1 MFMRFLRHS
10 LTGLFLLS
18 LTLGLLTYAGYSIFS
33 AVQERLAGDGE
44 TSERRERVFA
54 VNVVTAVEQEITP
67 VLTAFGEVESRRT
80 LEIRAKSGGT
90 LVELAEDFV
99 EGGQVAAGQLL
110 ARVDPADAQSAL
122 DRAASDLLDARDEQ
136 REAERALELAQDELT
151 AAEDQAGLR
160 ARAYRRQLDLEER
173 GVGTAAAV
181 ETAELAAA
189 QARQTVLGS
198 RQALA
203 QAEARV
209 DQAATRLVRAEIAQ
223 AEAQRRLND
232 TRITAGF
239 AGTLSD
245 VSVVEGGL
253 VAANEQLAK
262 LVDGQKLEV
271 AFRVSTPQY
280 LRLLNEEG
288 LLIRAP
294 VLVTLDVFG
303 LDLEARGVISRDS
316 AVVGDGQT
324 GRLIFARLKDVTGLK
339 PGDFVTV
346 TIEEPP
352 LDRVVRLPAS
362 ALGPDGRVLA
372 LVGEDRLEALPVR
385 LMRRQ
390 GDDILVRGDALEGRE
405 IVSQRSPLLGAG
417 IKVRPLRGDMQDDQS
432 LNEMLELSEDRRA
445 RLMAFVEASTDMPE
459 AVKTRLLGQL
469 AERRVPARMVQRLE
483 RRMGG

>member
-1 MFMRFLRHS
+1 MRFLRHS

-18 LTLGLLTYAGYSIFS
+18 VTLGLLTYAGYSIFS
-33 AVQERLAGDGE
+33 AIQEQIASE
-44 TSERRERVFA
+44 NEVPERRERVFA
-54 VNVVTAVEQEITP
+54 VNVDTALVQTITP
-67 VLTAFGEVESRRT
+67 VLQAFGEVESRRT
-80 LEIRAKSGGT
+80 LEIRSKWGGT

-122 DRAASDLLDARDEQ
+122 DRAASDLLDSRDEES
-136 REAERALELAQDELT
+136 EAARALILAQDELV
-151 AAEDQAGLR
+151 AAEDQAELR
-160 ARAYRRQLDLEER
+160 ARAFRRQLDLEER

-181 ETAELAAA
+181 EGAELSAA
-189 QARQTVLGS
+189 QARQAVLGS

-209 DQAATRLVRAEIAQ
+209 DQAATRLARAEIAQ

-239 AGTLSD
+239 AGTLSE

-253 VAANEQLAK
+253 VTANEQLAK
-262 LVDGQKLEV
+262 LVDGNKLEV

-294 VLVTLDVFG
+294 VSVTLDVFG
-303 LDLEARGVISRDS
+303 IDLQVDGIISRDS
-316 AVVGDGQT
+316 AIVGEGQT
-324 GRLIFARLKDVTGLK
+324 GRLIFARLTNATGMK

-352 LDRVVRLPAS
+352 LDNVVRLPAA

-372 LVGEDRLEALPVR
+372 LVGEERLEAIEVR
-385 LMRRQ
+385 LLRRQ
-390 GDDILVRGDALEGRE
+390 GDDILVQGEGLEGRE
-405 IVSQRSPLLGAG
+405 IVNQRSPLLGAG
-417 IKVRPLRGDMQDDQS
+417 IKVRPLRNDADGAQS
-432 LNEMLELSEDRRA
+432 ANDMLELSEDRRA
-445 RLMAFVEASTDMPE
+445 RLVAFVEASTDMSE
-459 AVKTRLLGQL
+459 AVKTQLLGQL
-469 AERRVPARMVQRLE
+469 SEPSVSARMVKRLE
-483 RRMGG
+483 GRMGG

>member
-1 MFMRFLRHS
+1 MRFLRHS

-18 LTLGLLTYAGYSIFS
+18 LTLGLLSYAGYSIFS
-33 AVQERLAGDGE
+33 AVQERMASEPEAL
-44 TSERRERVFA
+44 ERRERVFA
-54 VNVVTAVEQEITP
+54 VNVVTAVEQEVTP
-67 VLTAFGEVESRRT
+67 VLRAFGEVESRRT
-80 LEIRAKSGGT
+80 LEVRAKASGT

-122 DRAASDLLDARDEQ
+122 DRAASDLLDARDES
-136 REAERALELAQDELT
+136 READRALKLAQEELA
-151 AAEDQAGLR
+151 AAEDQSELR

-189 QARQTVLGS
+189 QARQAVLGS
-198 RQALA
+198 WQSLA

-209 DQAATRLVRAEIAQ
+209 DQAATRMARAEIAQ

-245 VSVVEGGL
+245 VSVVQGGL

-262 LVDGQKLEV
+262 LVDGNKLEV

-294 VLVTLDVFG
+294 VTVTLDVFG
-303 LDLEARGVISRDS
+303 IDLQVKGVISRDS
-316 AVVGDGQT
+316 AIVGEGQT
-324 GRLIFARLKDVTGLK
+324 GRLIFARLTGATGMK

-352 LDRVVRLPAS
+352 LDRIVRLPAS

-372 LVGEDRLEALPVR
+372 LLGEDRLEALEVR

-390 GDDILVRGDALEGRE
+390 GDDILVRGEMLEGRE

-417 IKVRPLRGDMQDDQS
+417 IKVRPLRNEADDAAS
-432 LNEMLELSEDRRA
+432 ASEMLELSEDRRA
-445 RLMAFVEASTDMPE
+445 RLVAFVEGSTDMPE
-459 AVKTRLLGQL
+459 AVKIRLLGQL
-469 AERRVPARMVQRLE
+469 AEPRVPARMVKRLE
-483 RRMGG
+483 GRMGG

>member
-1 MFMRFLRHS
+1 MRFLRHS

-18 LTLGLLTYAGYSIFS
+18 LTLGLLAYAGHSIFS
-33 AVQERLAGDGE
+33 AVQERIASE
-44 TSERRERVFA
+44 AVVPERRERVFA
-54 VNVVTAVEQEITP
+54 VNVTTAREETITP

-80 LEIRAKSGGT
+80 LEIRSKWGGT

-110 ARVDPADAQSAL
+110 ARVDPADAQSTL
-122 DRAASDLLDARDEQ
+122 DRAASDLLDARDEA
-136 REAERALELAQDELT
+136 REAERALNLARDELV
-151 AAEDQAGLR
+151 AAEDQAELR

-181 ETAELAAA
+181 EDAELSAA
-189 QARQTVLGS
+189 QARQAVLGS

-209 DQAATRLVRAEIAQ
+209 DQAATRLARAEIAQ
-223 AEAQRRLND
+223 AEAQRRLNE

-239 AGTLSD
+239 AGTLSE

-253 VAANEQLAK
+253 VTANERLAE
-262 LVDGQKLEV
+262 LVDGNKLEV

-280 LRLLNEEG
+280 LRLLNDDG
-288 LLIRAP
+288 LLLRAP
-294 VLVTLDVFG
+294 VTVTLDVFG
-303 LDLEARGVISRDS
+303 IDLEVSGQISRDS
-316 AVVGDGQT
+316 AIVGEGQT
-324 GRLIFARLKDVTGLK
+324 GRLVFARLTNATGMK

-362 ALGPDGRVLA
+362 SLGPDGQVLA
-372 LVGEDRLEALPVR
+372 LVGEDRLEAIPVI

-390 GDDILVRGDALEGRE
+390 GDDILVRGEGLQGRE
-405 IVSQRSPLLGAG
+405 IVRERSPLLGAG
-417 IKVRPLRGDMQDDQS
+417 IKVRPLRFEDDDADRA
-432 LNEMLELSEDRRA
+432 NDMLELSEDRRA
-445 RLMAFVEASTDMPE
+445 RLVAFVEASTDMSE

-469 AERRVPARMVQRLE
+469 AEPRVPATMVERLE
-483 RRMGG
+483 GRMGG